1 MYLNSH
7 AIKNTYSKSQSNK
20 EINKGKNLNTAV
32 KMRECLSDL
41 SL

>member
-7 AIKNTYSKSQSNK
+7 AIKRHNRNLNQI
-20 EINKGKNLNTAV
+20 EKNEREKLNTAV